1 MNEKV
6 SDSIKFLIKEYK
18 RLIRKK
24 KTTKLNSSEKQIL
37 ESLTKFLGQKDEF

>member
-18 RLIRKK
+18 RLIKKK
-24 KTTKLNSSEKQIL
+24 KTTKLNNSEKQTL
-37 ESLTKFLGQKDEF
+37 ESLIKFLGQKDEF